1 MTTFLRLLFQPSQS
15 LENFFFEDADIAKAM
30 FTTTSPASTDAVA
43 RLQSSSTVTSWIFEA
58 AIFQNV
64 LYLDLQ
70 TL

>member
-1 MTTFLRLLFQPSQS
+1 MTTLHRLLFQPSQS
-15 LENFFFEDADIAKAM
+15 LENFFFEDAVIAKAM
-30 FTTTSPASTDAVA
+30 FTTTSPASTDAIA
-43 RLQSSSTVTSWIFEA
+43 RLQSSSAVTSWIFAA